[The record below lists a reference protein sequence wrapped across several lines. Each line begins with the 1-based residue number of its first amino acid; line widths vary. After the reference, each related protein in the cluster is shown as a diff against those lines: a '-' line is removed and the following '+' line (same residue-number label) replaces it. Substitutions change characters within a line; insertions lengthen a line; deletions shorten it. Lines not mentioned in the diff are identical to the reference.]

1 MSEKVVDVAELARH
15 YLELRTIR
23 AKLKDDYEAQ
33 DKIYEEQVEQIQNA
47 LNDLCNETGA
57 SSFKTEHGT
66 VIRSVTTRYWTNDW
80 SSFHDVVIRYE
91 APYLLEK
98 RIHNTAMK
106 EFLEQNPDV
115 FPPGLN
121 VDNKYTITV
130 RKPSKK
136 V

>member
-1 MSEKVVDVAELARH
+1 MSDTIDVAELARH

-23 AKLKDDYEAQ
+23 AKLKEDYEAQ
-33 DKIYEEQVEQIQNA
+33 DKIYEEQVERIQNQ
-47 LNDLCNETGA
+47 LNEHCNKIGA
-57 SSFKTEHGT
+57 SSIKTDFGT
-66 VIRSVTTRYWTNDW
+66 VVRRVSTRYWTNDW
-80 SSFHDVVIRYE
+80 GAMHSMIVRYE

-98 RIHNTAMK
+98 RISNLALK
-106 EFLEQNPDV
+106 EFLEQNPDA

-121 VDNKYTITV
+121 IDNKYTITV